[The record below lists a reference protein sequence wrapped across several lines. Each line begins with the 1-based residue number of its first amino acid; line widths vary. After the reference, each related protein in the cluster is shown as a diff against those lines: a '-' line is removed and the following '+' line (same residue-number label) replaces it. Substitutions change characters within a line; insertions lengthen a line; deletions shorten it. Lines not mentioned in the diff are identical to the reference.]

1 MKLKNRA
8 ITKFAFTLAEL
19 LITLTIIGVV
29 AALVIPSMLEEHYDK
44 VWSTAKNLWE
54 KKLVEVTRQMNVD
67 GVMTGVAKSSEDY
80 MNYFKKYVKII
91 KVCDNSELENCYSPE
106 FFRTSGGEISTNKL
120 KSSEDLGHKDWETN
134 LIGFVVADGTT
145 GIMAYNPNC
154 ESVDPFSPDGQNG
167 QVGCMSILLDVNGKD
182 LPNRI
187 GDDIMLS
194 NAVVSTCDIKLGD
207 LCLASGDIVNVQP
220 VNTCTVSGDDPTSGG
235 SSGCDR
241 NYWSGAQK
249 TCKELGMRL
258 PSLQELANIATYLYA
273 QDSYPIGA
281 NEGRNATYNTAR
293 VNELG
298 WSENGALGAYP
309 YWSNEYSTSAPTNAA
324 YMREFNSH
332 YTNVSWRNLWD
343 SSVRVRCVR

>member
-120 KSSEDLGHKDWETN
+120 KSSEDLGHKDWGTN

-154 ESVDPFSPDGQNG
+154 ESVDPFSPAGQSG
-167 QVGCMSILLDVNGKD
+167 QVGCMGILLDVNGKD

-187 GDDIMLS
+187 GDDIMLT

-207 LCLASGDIVNVQP
+207 LCLAGADITSVP
-220 VNTCTVSGDDPTSGG
+220 PANTCAVSGDDPTSGG
-235 SSGCDR
+235 PNCDL
-241 NYWSGAQK
+241 NYWAGAQK
-249 TCKELGMRL
+249 TCKDLGMRV
-258 PSLQELANIATYLYA
+258 PTLQELANIATYLYGL
-273 QDSYPIGA
+273 DSYPIGA
-281 NEGRNATYNTAR
+281 NDVRSDVSYDTAR

-298 WSENGALGAYP
+298 WSDNGALGSYN
-309 YWSNEYSTSAPTNAA
+309 YWSSQYSATSPQYAA
-324 YMREFNSH
+324 DAREFNSSFTRVQWH
-332 YTNVSWRNLWD
+332 NLWD